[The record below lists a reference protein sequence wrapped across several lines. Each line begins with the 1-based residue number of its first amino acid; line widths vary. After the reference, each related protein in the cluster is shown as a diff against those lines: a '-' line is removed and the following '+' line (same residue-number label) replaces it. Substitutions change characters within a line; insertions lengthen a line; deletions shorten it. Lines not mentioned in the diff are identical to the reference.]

1 MWAIQSVANSLK
13 MQEQNEEEPMD
24 LLGSPNESSLEDMEV
39 AGSKRCTRVVRPF
52 DLFLL
57 LVEVCPLLCACL
69 GCCGSQGSP
78 DHPFPC
84 SFPSSTNQGSP
95 VLGGECTSQ
104 SQTQSCHG
112 GLWKGFW

>member
-39 AGSKRCTRVVRPF
+39 AGSKMCTRVVRPS

-57 LVEVCPLLCACL
+57 LVVHCFVFVWVAMAAREAHTVLSLVPSPALLTK
-69 GCCGSQGSP
+69 GVQG
-78 DHPFPC
+78 
-84 SFPSSTNQGSP
+84 
-95 VLGGECTSQ
+95 
-104 SQTQSCHG
+104 
-112 GLWKGFW
+112 